1 LTPCLQ
7 GNEHTI
13 KLDRAA
19 WWYNDDFE
27 TILRIGQNHET
38 TKKAVFV
45 NSVLVLTFIVS

>member
-19 WWYNDDFE
+19 WWYNDDF
-27 TILRIGQNHET
+27 
-38 TKKAVFV
+38 
-45 NSVLVLTFIVS
+45 